1 MNCCY
6 SHRFNISIYLLQITQ
21 HFLPL
26 RALHNARSLASYSG
40 YNRATD
46 ITFVRPITS
55 TAALSPRTTTGAFS
69 SSLQNQQPQQQHQQ
83 TRSFFTNLYQ
93 KLNPN
98 AHLKKLEQKA
108 VESKTAFA
116 QVEFLRA
123 LNANDQYGA
132 VQFYY
137 ESFIAKNT
145 LVEVTPE
152 VCAEYSTAMHRM
164 GKKVNADHFIEPLL
178 RRGTAGLAAKAAAVG
193 SAGTYSTSMQM
204 PMIRQGASNSSPL
217 YVEMTKGSPTMSGSI
232 GSMMARLVGNVV
244 VAFIVVS
251 FIGVLLDDKGLK
263 PFGSQTKAVQESPPE
278 SNTTTFDDVKG
289 VDEAKED
296 LEEVVEFLR
305 NPQKFTR
312 LGGTLPTG
320 VLLMGSPGTGKTLLA
335 KAVAGEANV
344 PFFYASGSQFEEMY
358 VGVGAKRIR
367 DLFDAAKAKK
377 SPCIIFID
385 EIDAV
390 GGSRKLKDQSA
401 LKMTLNELLVQMDG
415 FEKNSG
421 IIVIGATNF
430 ADSLDKA
437 LLRPGRFDKHV
448 TVHTPDLK
456 GRLEI
461 LQLYTRNKQ
470 LASNVDLQT
479 TARNTSGWTG
489 AQLYNLVNTAA
500 LRAAVMD
507 LKNINQEMIEYA
519 RDKILM
525 GAERKLT
532 QNIEA
537 ASCTAYHEAGHAL
550 VAVLTPGSPPI
561 HKATILPRGQ
571 ALGMVQYLPRGN
583 GKEDV
588 TSLKFKEMMAYIDM
602 AMGGRVAEEL
612 IFGAENISS
621 GASSDIQQATSLAR
635 DMVTRYGFSKEL
647 GVVNMAVREGELG
660 AASEATRAKIDSEV
674 KKILDGA
681 YERATNLL
689 KMHAKSHE
697 ALAELLLQYETL
709 TGEEVQALVLKGEM
723 PVRDELG
730 QVIKKKKADDVK
742 DAAAATA
749 TRPRRFAARS

>member
-1 MNCCY
+1 MTRQLHKGQLRY
-6 SHRFNISIYLLQITQ
+6 H

-26 RALHNARSLASYSG
+26 RALHNARQLA
-40 YNRATD
+40 NNQNN
-46 ITFVRPITS
+46 ITFVGGGGLRSLS
-55 TAALSPRTTTGAFS
+55 TATTSNGTTTSFS
-69 SSLQNQQPQQQHQQ
+69 SSILQRNQQQQQQ

-123 LNANDQYGA
+123 LNANNQYPA

-137 ESFIAKNT
+137 ENFIAKNAF
-145 LVEVTPE
+145 VEVTPE

-178 RRGTAGLAAKAAAVG
+178 RRSSGAAAAGVAAG
-193 SAGTYSTSMQM
+193 SKGAMPTMQM
-204 PMIRQGASNSSPL
+204 PMIRQGASTSSPL
-217 YVEMTKGSPTMSGSI
+217 YVEMTKSSPSVSGSV
-232 GSMMARLVGNVV
+232 GSMIARLVGNVAV
-244 VAFIVVS
+244 VFIVVS

-263 PFGSQTKAVQESPPE
+263 PFGSQTKVVQESAPE

-320 VLLMGSPGTGKTLLA
+320 VLLMGPPGTGKTLLA

-479 TARNTSGWTG
+479 TARNTTGWTG
-489 AQLYNLVNTAA
+489 AQLYNLINTAA

-507 LKNINQEMIEYA
+507 LKAINQEMIEYA

-583 GKEDV
+583 GKEDS

-612 IFGAENISS
+612 IFGPENISS
-621 GASSDIQQATSLAR
+621 GASNDIQQATNLAR
-635 DMVTRYGFSKEL
+635 DMVTRYGFSPEL
-647 GVVNMAVREGELG
+647 GVVDLAVREGELG

-697 ALAELLLQYETL
+697 KLAELLIEYETL
-709 TGEEVQALVLKGEM
+709 TGEEVRALVLEGKL
-723 PVRDELG
+723 PVRDEMG
-730 QVIKKKKADDVK
+730 QVIKKKADDVK
-742 DAAAATA
+742 DAAAAA

>member
-1 MNCCY
+1 MTRQLHKGQLRY
-6 SHRFNISIYLLQITQ
+6 H

-26 RALHNARSLASYSG
+26 RALHNARQLA
-40 YNRATD
+40 NNQNN
-46 ITFVRPITS
+46 ITFVLGGTGGGLRSLS
-55 TAALSPRTTTGAFS
+55 TATTTTALLSTRTTAASKNGTTFS
-69 SSLQNQQPQQQHQQ
+69 SSLSSSTLQQNQQQ

-123 LNANDQYGA
+123 LNANNQYPA
-132 VQFYY
+132 AQFYY
-137 ESFIAKNT
+137 ENFIAKNAF
-145 LVEVTPE
+145 VEVTPE

-164 GKKVNADHFIEPLL
+164 GKKVNADHFIDPIL
-178 RRGTAGLAAKAAAVG
+178 RRGGGGAAAG
-193 SAGTYSTSMQM
+193 AGGKGAMPTMQM
-204 PMIRQGASNSSPL
+204 PMIRQGASTSSPL
-217 YVEMTKGSPTMSGSI
+217 YVEMTKSSPSVSGSV
-232 GSMMARLVGNVV
+232 GSMIARLVGNVAV
-244 VAFIVVS
+244 VFIVVS
-251 FIGVLLDDKGLK
+251 FIGVLLEDKGLK
-263 PFGSQTKAVQESPPE
+263 PFGSQTKVVQESSPE
-278 SNTTTFDDVKG
+278 SNITTFDDVKG

-320 VLLMGSPGTGKTLLA
+320 VLLMGPPGTGKTLLA
-335 KAVAGEANV
+335 KAVAGEASV

-377 SPCIIFID
+377 GPCIIFID

-448 TVHTPDLK
+448 TVHAPDLK

-479 TARNTSGWTG
+479 TARNTTGWTG
-489 AQLYNLVNTAA
+489 AQLYNLINTAA

-507 LKNINQEMIEYA
+507 LKAINQEMIEYA

-583 GKEDV
+583 GKEDS

-612 IFGAENISS
+612 IFGPENISS
-621 GASSDIQQATSLAR
+621 GASNDIQQATNLAR
-635 DMVTRYGFSKEL
+635 DMVTRYGFSPEL
-647 GVVNMAVREGELG
+647 GVVDLAVRDGELG

-697 ALAELLLQYETL
+697 KLAELLLEYETL
-709 TGEEVQALVLKGEM
+709 TGEEVRALVLEGKL
-723 PVRDELG
+723 PVRDEMG
-730 QVIKKKKADDVK
+730 QVIKKKADDVK
-742 DAAAATA
+742 DAAAAT
-749 TRPRRFAARS
+749 TRPRRFAARG